1 MTGEKRASE
10 PDDGPEPS
18 GAAARPAQERG
29 RRRRAALLAAAVG
42 LLEEG
47 GFTAVTHRAV
57 AGRAG
62 LPLAATT
69 YYFTSRDQL
78 VSEAFALL
86 VARELEEMRLRLEAG
101 TAGRPRDPETL
112 AAALAM
118 AMGPGP
124 GPAAAAGS
132 APESGTQPASRA
144 GAPLHEETGTKT
156 TGASTETRARGDGEG
171 DRLRQLG
178 LWELYLQAGRDPAL
192 QAIARDWTDGCD
204 AMVTQVLDRAGCP
217 SGRVPA
223 RMIGMLMAGLWME
236 YAVEGRPEAAREAHE
251 ILVRALRTLS
261 PPGHSG

>member
-1 MTGEKRASE
+1 MTTERHSSPQRHPCA
-10 PDDGPEPS
+10 PDAPGPS
-18 GAAARPAQERG
+18 GTTARPPQERG

-69 YYFTSRDQL
+69 YYFTSRDEL

-86 VARELEEMRLRLEAG
+86 VVRELGEMRARLEPG
-101 TAGRPRDPETL
+101 TPRDPESL
-112 AAALAM
+112 AALLAT
-118 AMGPGP
+118 AMGPGAVP
-124 GPAAAAGS
+124 GAGRGSPAQAGS
-132 APESGTQPASRA
+132 R
-144 GAPLHEETGTKT
+144 GA
-156 TGASTETRARGDGEG
+156 GEG

-204 AMVTQVLDRAGCP
+204 ALVAQVLDHAGYP
-217 SGRVPA
+217 SGRASA
-223 RMIGMLMAGLWME
+223 RMIGILLAGLWME
-236 YAVEGRPEAAREAHE
+236 YAVEGRPEAAQEARE
-251 ILVRALRTLS
+251 ILLRALRALS
-261 PPGHSG
+261 PSAPGRAG